1 MSNLNCSA
9 ISANESINCSYLA
22 DLLQVCN
29 TSCECLKDLQSKYNC
44 TMERPSISSIEITI
58 TLIVIFVL
66 AFIGNIFTIAVISKF
81 KVHKV
86 PDVLVIG
93 LALTDLL
100 ATLVPVPM
108 TIYAYVANAPYE
120 EGTVGCT
127 LYGTIAQFTRYSSAL
142 IVTLISLERYFAINR
157 PFIYRKY
164 ATPRK
169 FVVILIICW
178 ALAFALAVA
187 PALDPNTAII
197 PHGGICLFDFV
208 TGYAYSVLVY
218 TAIQYVIVFMC
229 FVLVSIQLLK
239 VYRRRKKLKVQEN
252 YNRRS
257 HGRARDREVRFN
269 KPNLTSR

>member
-1 MSNLNCSA
+1 MSSFNCSLIA
-9 ISANESINCSYLA
+9 TETVNCSYLVE
-22 DLLQVCN
+22 LQEMCN
-29 TSCECLKDLQSKYNC
+29 ASCECLMNLQNQYNC
-44 TMERPSISSIEITI
+44 TTDETISIYSLDKAIS
-58 TLIVIFVL
+58 LIIIFVL
-66 AFIGNIFTIAVISKF
+66 ALIGNVLTIAVISKF

-100 ATLVPVPM
+100 ATLIPVPM
-108 TIYAYVANAPYE
+108 SIYGYLADHRYETDTVACN
-120 EGTVGCT
+120 
-127 LYGTIAQFTRYSSAL
+127 LYGTIAQFTRYSSAV

-178 ALAFALAVA
+178 LLAFALAVY
-187 PALDPNTAII
+187 PALDPNTPIV
-197 PHGGICLFDFV
+197 PHGGICLFEFV
-208 TGYAYSVLVY
+208 TNYSYAIIVY
-218 TAIQYVIVFMC
+218 TGVQYVIVFVC

-239 VYRRRKKLKVQEN
+239 VYRRRKKLKVQED

-257 HGRARDREVRFN
+257 HDRARMREVKFN

>member
-1 MSNLNCSA
+1 MSNFNCSA
-9 ISANESINCSYLA
+9 LDTEELNCSYLKELA
-22 DLLQVCN
+22 STC
-29 TSCECLKDLQSKYNC
+29 SPMCECLTNLLNEYGCLIYSLDKAV
-44 TMERPSISSIEITI
+44 
-58 TLIVIFVL
+58 TLILIFVL
-66 AFIGNIFTIAVISKF
+66 AFVGNILTIAVISKF

-100 ATLVPVPM
+100 ATLIPVPM
-108 TIYAYVANAPYE
+108 SIYAYLADHRYE
-120 EGTVGCT
+120 TGTIACD
-127 LYGTIAQFTRYSSAL
+127 LYGTLAQFTRYSSAL

-178 ALAFALAVA
+178 LLALALAIA
-187 PALDPNTAII
+187 PALDPNTPII
-197 PHGGICLFDFV
+197 PHGGICLFEFV
-208 TGYAYSVLVY
+208 TNYSYSILVY
-218 TAIQYVIVFMC
+218 TGVQYVIVFVC

-239 VYRRRKKLKVQEN
+239 VYRRRKKLKVQED

-257 HGRARDREVRFN
+257 QDRARVREVKFN
-269 KPNLTSR
+269 RPNLTSR